1 MRKFEFFFAVNVLHL
16 IIDVFERLSASIQTP
31 EMTMDVALATA
42 DMAITKLNALRNDEG
57 YENFWISLEKKRDN
71 AAVDEPKL
79 PRKRKAPRRIEEGS
93 QPVFH
98 ATPKDFFRPI
108 FLETIDLSVMSLT
121 ERLNTDG
128 VKLTQKVENL
138 LILSSQLDKKAM
150 ELPPF
155 ISNLLHDICE
165 SYPKDFCE
173 SILSKELI
181 MLSSNTGPMCSLM
194 EIKKKMRD
202 PFVAIQNFL
211 PSVHELLRVSS
222 LIPVT
227 TATSERSLGGLKRIK
242 SYLRTTMT
250 QNRTC
255 ALLVLTTHRTLLDLV
270 SDINIAQQFVNGK
283 PHRKSVFGNFL

>member
-1 MRKFEFFFAVNVLHL
+1 
-16 IIDVFERLSASIQTP
+16 
-31 EMTMDVALATA
+31 
-42 DMAITKLNALRNDEG
+42 
-57 YENFWISLEKKRDN
+57 
-71 AAVDEPKL
+71 
-79 PRKRKAPRRIEEGS
+79 
-93 QPVFH
+93 
-98 ATPKDFFRPI
+98 
-108 FLETIDLSVMSLT
+108 
-121 ERLNTDG
+121 
-128 VKLTQKVENL
+128 
-138 LILSSQLDKKAM
+138 M

-283 PHRKSVFGNFL
+283 PDRKSVFGNFL